1 MAIDKFRKLL
11 HNLFHNLMHIRL
23 YSRLMI
29 CYTLIFLF
37 VTYAFAF
44 VATRYYIQYTT
55 VKQLEQSRNALN
67 AVCNYYALKQTEL
80 SDIIIPFYQTDKN
93 NFYLDSML
101 RSPTDEEYKDPLNKM
116 QIFEVLQE
124 IAERDGDIEEILLY
138 KDINGSKFVYQRKN
152 KTFEIA
158 RQDYP
163 FFDIMA
169 EWKSGR
175 IITGTR
181 KTGSNPTVKNKN
193 VYGIGG
199 VLGLDDDTRVKGK
212 FLIAFNTEALNSV
225 FQGYS
230 GNFGRC
236 ILVSLTGEVIFD
248 SEGDYNGKKL
258 PYIDVLL
265 SGKDSA
271 SIDGQQCYIQ
281 TIEGQKANYIGA
293 NIVPKDALGDRNIPL
308 LIYGIFTLMALI
320 CVALYMTGGHFIS
333 RRVKELELAMKRVG
347 SNNLSYRIPILKQSD
362 EFGEIAIKFN
372 EMCDELQKTID
383 LEYISEIKKKNAELE
398 SLQAGINPHFL
409 YNTLEVIRVRA
420 VDTGNNDVA
429 KMIVDLANLY
439 RAMVKNC
446 TFIPIRNE
454 INICDIYIDIF
465 SYHYENSLDYEINI
479 DPQVMKFGIPK
490 NLLHPIIEN
499 YFVHGIKNEGYDN
512 RFVIRGF
519 LTNEDICFIFE
530 DNGRGI
536 CKKQLDEIKSIM
548 KASKLE
554 AESGYGLMN
563 VQKRI
568 KLIYGEPYG
577 ITLESEENIMTR
589 VTVLIKA
596 MTCDELEARLKS
608 PQDPKSVLYQK
619 K

>member
-1 MAIDKFRKLL
+1 MVIDRFRKLL
-11 HNLFHNLMHIRL
+11 HNLLHHLIHNLSHIRL

-44 VATRYYIQYTT
+44 AATRYYIQYTT

-67 AVCNYYALKQTEL
+67 AVCNYYELKQTEL
-80 SDIIIPFYQTDKN
+80 PDIILPFYQTDKN

-101 RSPTDEEYKDPLNKM
+101 SSPSDEEYYDPLNKM
-116 QIFEVLQE
+116 KICEVLQE
-124 IAERDGDIEEILLY
+124 IAQRDGDIEEILLY
-138 KDINGSKFVYQRKN
+138 KDINGSKFIYHRKN

-158 RQDYP
+158 GQDDP
-163 FFDIMA
+163 FFDIIA
-169 EWKSGR
+169 GWKSGR
-175 IITGTR
+175 IIIGTR
-181 KTGSNPTVKNKN
+181 KTDSNSAVKNKN

-199 VLGLDDDTRVKGK
+199 VLGLDNDTRVKGK
-212 FLIAFNTEALNSV
+212 FLILFNTEAINSV
-225 FQGYS
+225 FQGYI
-230 GNFGRC
+230 GNYGRF
-236 ILVSLTGEVIFD
+236 ILASLTGDVIFD
-248 SEGDYNGKKL
+248 SDGEYNGKKL
-258 PYIDVLL
+258 SYIDVLL
-265 SGKDSA
+265 SGKNSTL
-271 SIDGQQCYIQ
+271 IDGRQCYIQ
-281 TIEGQKANYIGA
+281 TIKGQKANYIGA
-293 NIVPKDALGDRNIPL
+293 NIVPKEALGNSNIPL
-308 LIYGIFTLMALI
+308 LIYGTFTLMAMI

-333 RRVKELELAMKRVG
+333 RRVKEIGLAMKRVG

-362 EFGEIAIKFN
+362 EFGEIAVKFN

-383 LEYISEIKKKNAELE
+383 LEYISEIKKKNAEME

-420 VDTGNNDVA
+420 VDTGNDDVA
-429 KMIVDLANLY
+429 KMIVDLANIY
-439 RAMVKNC
+439 RAMVKNG

-465 SYHYENSLDYEINI
+465 SYHYENSMDYEINI

-512 RFVIRGF
+512 RFVICGF
-519 LTNEDICFIFE
+519 LTNEEICFVFE

-536 CKKQLDEIKSIM
+536 GKRQLDEIKSSM
-548 KASKLE
+548 EASKL
-554 AESGYGLMN
+554 ATESGYGLLN

-589 VTVLIKA
+589 VTVRIRA
-596 MTCDELEARLKS
+596 MLCDELEASIKS
-608 PQDPKSVLYQK
+608 PQKP
-619 K
+619 